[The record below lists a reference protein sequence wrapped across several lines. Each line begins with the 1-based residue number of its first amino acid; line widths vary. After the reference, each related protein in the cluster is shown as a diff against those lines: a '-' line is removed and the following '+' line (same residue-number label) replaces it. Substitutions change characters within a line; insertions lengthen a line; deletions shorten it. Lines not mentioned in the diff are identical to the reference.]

1 MKSAT
6 LTAAKT
12 ENRYKKLVQTLPAAV
27 YMCDAKGRI
36 QLYND
41 EAVKLWGREPVTGK
55 DLWCG
60 SWKIFSPDGTPLD
73 PEECPMA
80 ITLRT
85 GKAVRGREIVI
96 ERPDGERRNVMPH
109 PEPILDEDGNVTEAI
124 NILVDITAHRRAEA
138 ALRESEERFRTMA
151 DQAPVMIW
159 MSDGRGS
166 IVYLNTK
173 WIEFTGMP
181 AEAGYGKGWIACVH
195 PDDREATLEDWMSA
209 MPEQKPHESRFRYRN
224 AQGAYA
230 IIRASGTP
238 RYSSSGEFA
247 GYIGMLQDVTLH
259 ETAKLYL
266 EKEVEARTHELKRAN
281 IDLAKSNN
289 ELEQFAYVAS
299 HDLQEPLRKIQTFAD
314 LLQNHLDSPEKSTLY
329 ITKIAECSER
339 MMTLISD
346 LLNFSRLTKDGNPC
360 SEVDLNCVVN
370 NVCTDFE
377 LVVQQKNAT
386 ITSEELPVIEGIPL
400 QLNQLFYNLV
410 GNSLK
415 FTRPGQAPVITITS
429 RPLPP
434 AEVKKFPSLTPGA
447 DYVEIIFRDNG
458 IGFRQEYAEQIFTI
472 FQRLNDRQ
480 AYSGTGIG
488 LALCRKIAIH
498 HHGDIFAVS
507 KENEGAAFHVI
518 LPRRQSGA

>member
-1 MKSAT
+1 
-6 LTAAKT
+6 
-12 ENRYKKLVQTLPAAV
+12 
-27 YMCDAKGRI
+27 
-36 QLYND
+36 
-41 EAVKLWGREPVTGK
+41 
-55 DLWCG
+55 
-60 SWKIFSPDGTPLD
+60 
-73 PEECPMA
+73 
-80 ITLRT
+80 
-85 GKAVRGREIVI
+85 
-96 ERPDGERRNVMPH
+96 VMPH
-109 PEPILDEDGNVTEAI
+109 PQPIFDDDGNVVEAI
-124 NILVDITAHRRAEA
+124 NMLVDITEHRRAEA

-159 MSDGRGS
+159 MTDERGA

-195 PDDREATLEDWMSA
+195 PDDREATLEDWMLA
-209 MPEQKPHESRFRYRN
+209 LPEQKPHESRFRYRN

-314 LLQNHLDSPEKSTLY
+314 LLHHHLGNPEKSTLY
-329 ITKIAECSER
+329 ITKITECSER

-346 LLNFSRLTKDGNPC
+346 LLNFSRLSKDGNPC
-360 SEVDLNCVVN
+360 SDVDLEAVVE
-370 NVCTDFE
+370 NVRTDFE
-377 LVVQQKNAT
+377 LVVQQKKAT
-386 ITSEELPVIEGIPL
+386 ISSGKLPVIEGIPL
-400 QLNQLFYNLV
+400 QINQLFYNLV

-415 FTRPGQAPVITITS
+415 FSRPGQAPVIRITA
-429 RPLPP
+429 RALP
-434 AEVKKFPSLTPGA
+434 AADVKRFSSLTPGSE
-447 DYVEIIFRDNG
+447 YVEIIFRDNG

-488 LALCRKIAIH
+488 LALCRKIAVN
-498 HHGDIFAVS
+498 HHGEIFALS

-518 LPRRQSGA
+518 LPRVQPRA